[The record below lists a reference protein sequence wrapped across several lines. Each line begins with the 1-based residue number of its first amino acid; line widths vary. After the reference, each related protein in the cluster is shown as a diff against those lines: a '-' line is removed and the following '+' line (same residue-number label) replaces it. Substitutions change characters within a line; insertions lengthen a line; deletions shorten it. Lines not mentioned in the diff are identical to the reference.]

1 MRHLELTIIIAC
13 IWSRRSNWSLLNDT
27 NNNIEEIPT
36 KEYYVTHRYQRLW
49 FVFNIFI
56 SHYLLHVLSRY
67 PGGFFSISK
76 LPWPC
81 TKIWSI
87 LLSFPIFITP
97 IIILLKRFKTTGW
110 TPRQFLFIIFI
121 NSLFFICYFHFLLA
135 YLLPTIISRLFLLFW
150 IWCFCVCLMLSFQI
164 CFMKRHH
171 CYSLWSV
178 AFAVLSFYL
187 LNSVY
192 EITNNLY

>member
-1 MRHLELTIIIAC
+1 MCSAGIVCAPAMKHARENAPNAMRHLELTIIIVC

-97 IIILLKRFKTTGW
+97 IIILLKDLK
-110 TPRQFLFIIFI
+110 
-121 NSLFFICYFHFLLA
+121 
-135 YLLPTIISRLFLLFW
+135 LPDGHLD
-150 IWCFCVCLMLSFQI
+150 
-164 CFMKRHH
+164 
-171 CYSLWSV
+171 
-178 AFAVLSFYL
+178 SFYL
-187 LNSVY
+187 LYLLIHCFLFVTFISYWHTYYLPLFLVY
-192 EITNNLY
+192 FCCFEFDVFVSA